1 MRAEL
6 QRPDTVQT
14 LMRKR
19 VIVEEICKVLRVGIH
34 LAGKSLN
41 QLGDKLLH
49 QSFALLCNQ
58 PNGDEVAGPI
68 KYFPQLLLFEF
79 TIVNFP

>member
-19 VIVEEICKVLRVGIH
+19 VIVKERCKVLRVGIH
-34 LAGKSLN
+34 LAGKSLD
-41 QLGDKLLH
+41 QLGNELLH
-49 QSFALLCNQ
+49 ESFALLCNQ
-58 PNGDEVAGPI
+58 PDWDEVAGAV
-68 KYFPQLLLFEF
+68 KDFPQLFLFEF
-79 TIVNFP
+79 KRVVT